1 MDNTQLNRLLNT
13 ACEII
18 MSLEHHADTYTAN
31 KIEVLFQEIKYSDN
45 LDEEIEPEYDGAGF
59 TEDDR
64 IVNGQYINLDAD
76 MEAQD
81 WETFKENKI

>member
-18 MSLEHHADTYTAN
+18 MSLEHHANGYIAN
-31 KIEVLFQEIKYSDN
+31 KIEVLFEEIKYSD
-45 LDEEIEPEYDGAGF
+45 
-59 TEDDR
+59 
-64 IVNGQYINLDAD
+64 NLDAD

>member
-18 MSLEHHADTYTAN
+18 MSLEHHADTYTTN
-31 KIEVLFQEIKYSDN
+31 KIEVLFQEIKYSD
-45 LDEEIEPEYDGAGF
+45 
-59 TEDDR
+59 
-64 IVNGQYINLDAD
+64 NLDAD

>member
-18 MSLEHHADTYTAN
+18 TSLESYADDEL
-31 KIEVLFQEIKYSDN
+31 KQEIEAMFFEILSSDELDDEIKINYSD
-45 LDEEIEPEYDGAGF
+45 
-59 TEDDR
+59 
-64 IVNGQYINLDAD
+64 NLDAD